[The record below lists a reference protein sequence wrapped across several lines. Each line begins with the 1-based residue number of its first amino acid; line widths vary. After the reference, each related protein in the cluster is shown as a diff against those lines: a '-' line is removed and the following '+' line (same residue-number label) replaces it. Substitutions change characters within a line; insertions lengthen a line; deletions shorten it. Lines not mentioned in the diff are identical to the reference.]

1 MAKLLLAGKTV
12 LLTGA
17 SSGIGLEMAKLLGP
31 KVGRL
36 ILVAR
41 RVDRLEQL
49 KAQLLTTTPS
59 LTVDLL
65 PCDLADLA
73 AVDAMCDRLAADK
86 THVDVLINNA
96 GIGDIGLFEMSDTK
110 KTLFMIRLNC
120 ESLMVLT
127 RRLLPAMV
135 ERRSGGV
142 LNVSSGFGL
151 AFLPGMAA
159 YIGSKHFVTGF
170 TEALR
175 AELRGTGVVVTQ
187 SCPGP
192 VKSEFA
198 DNIGNFTGQEAP
210 GFIEIDA
217 LTCARQSLAAFE
229 SGRAMIIPGF
239 VIWIVMLISGMTP
252 RFISRFVVSLLAGPL
267 RQKQLAAAQSASPA
281 AKT

>member
-1 MAKLLLAGKTV
+1 MAKLQLAGKTV

-17 SSGIGLEMAKLLGP
+17 SSGIGFEMAKLLGP

-41 RVDRLEQL
+41 RVDRLEAL
-49 KAQLLTTTPS
+49 KAELLAKTAS

-73 AVDAMCDRLAADK
+73 AVDAMCDRLAADA

-96 GIGDIGLFEMSDTK
+96 GIGDLGLFEMSDTK

-120 ESLMVLT
+120 ESLVVLT
-127 RRLLPAMV
+127 RRLLPGMV
-135 ERRSGGV
+135 ERKAGGV
-142 LNVSSGFGL
+142 LNISSGFGL
-151 AFLPGMAA
+151 AFLPGMAG

-170 TEALR
+170 TESLHT
-175 AELRGTGVVVTQ
+175 ELRGTGVVVTQ

-198 DNIGNFTGQEAP
+198 DNVGNFTGQNAP
-210 GFIEIDA
+210 SLIEIDA
-217 LTCARQSLAAFE
+217 LTCARQTLAAFE
-229 SGRAMIIPGF
+229 AGRAMIIPGF
-239 VIWIVMLISGMTP
+239 VIWVVMMMNAWTP
-252 RFISRFVVSLLAGPL
+252 RFLTRFFVSLLAGPL
-267 RQKQLAAAQSASPA
+267 RKKQLEA